1 LAKITLIYT
10 EDDEDGIQH
19 TQSTIITRDK
29 VDDLQD
35 VCTFLMDAINSVGYT
50 YVEGVTVH
58 KSSGDEVRSYF

>member
-19 TQSTIITRDK
+19 TQTMILSRDK

-35 VCTFLMDAINSVGYT
+35 VCTFLMDAVNSAGYT
-50 YVEGVTVH
+50 YVDGVTIH
-58 KSSGDEVRSYF
+58 KSNGGEVRSYF